1 MCVCVCVCACACVCA
16 CVRVCVHAPVY
27 AHAYVCPRSPEVGAL
42 ELESQAAGVWP
53 ACVLGMEFRSARP
66 QRPCE

>member
-27 AHAYVCPRSPEVGAL
+27 AHDYVCPRSPE
-42 ELESQAAGVWP
+42 ESIRAPGLQLKVVVNHHVWGSGLHTDSLVSSR
-53 ACVLGMEFRSARP
+53 A
-66 QRPCE
+66 